1 VSGLGEQVSG
11 VESENNGR
19 HEEPVHGLHDVS
31 TFPFLRKLMDCSCVE
46 QVIVLRKGVD
56 VRAEGMG
63 WKTGVCESEKTMNE
77 SESENENGYGKN

>member
-1 VSGLGEQVSG
+1 
-11 VESENNGR
+11 
-19 HEEPVHGLHDVS
+19 
-31 TFPFLRKLMDCSCVE
+31 MDCSCVE